1 MKIQVECPPHTPI
14 VVPEGNFFFDSLAA
28 AFPDGE
34 KKTKIGITPFA
45 KACALHSLYE
55 FDSTDQR
62 LYNKIVGVID
72 TLPEDH
78 LLDAELLD

>member
-14 VVPEGNFFFDSLAA
+14 IVPEGDFFFEPLAA
-28 AFPDGE
+28 EFAEGE
-34 KKTKIGITPFA
+34 KKARIGIEPFA
-45 KACALHSLYE
+45 KACAIHSLYE
-55 FDSTDQR
+55 FDSVDQR

-78 LLDAELLD
+78 LLDAEIVD